1 MSSRR
6 YCWSLSCDIVVVDI
20 AQFLAVFVGDCNKDS
35 ASNRWCTLDISKWSN
50 ERFSC
55 RGREK
60 YLQLLAR
67 VVVRTKYENFTPG
80 KLNKRAARAARLF
93 FQIQLIMMLID
104 FWLCRCLRHF
114 FKSLIPKD
122 SNSDYGLVENYRF
135 VLCEKRK
142 KKRLEDLTL
151 ESEKKGE
158 KNCSENGHF
167 KFFGHFAKAIVRWPT
182 RDMLQIK
189 KLLHA
194 NKMKLLQIKKRC
206 CKLKN
211 ITANKVKVAAN
222 FQNELL
228 QIKRMLLQVKTSKVC
243 ARTEGRRSGH

>member
-1 MSSRR
+1 
-6 YCWSLSCDIVVVDI
+6 
-20 AQFLAVFVGDCNKDS
+20 
-35 ASNRWCTLDISKWSN
+35 
-50 ERFSC
+50 
-55 RGREK
+55 
-60 YLQLLAR
+60 
-67 VVVRTKYENFTPG
+67 
-80 KLNKRAARAARLF
+80 
-93 FQIQLIMMLID
+93 MMLID

-135 VLCEKRK
+135 VLCEKRR

-151 ESEKKGE
+151 ESEKKGK
-158 KNCSENGHF
+158 KNCRENGHF

-243 ARTEGRRSGH
+243 ARTEVGIRIFIFLSGKLLYIFLGLCDYSDKFPKMFCSSCSMECPSTANFCH